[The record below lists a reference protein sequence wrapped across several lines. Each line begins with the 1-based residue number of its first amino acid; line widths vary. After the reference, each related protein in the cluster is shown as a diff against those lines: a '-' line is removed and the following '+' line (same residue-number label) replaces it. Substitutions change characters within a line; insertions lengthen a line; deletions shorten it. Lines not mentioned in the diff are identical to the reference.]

1 MNRRNILVGLVF
13 ISPCLV
19 GFLCLTLYP
28 IFASFYY
35 SFCDYMIFESPEFI
49 GLGNYWELLQDPLF
63 WTALYNTC
71 FFTLF
76 AVPGTIAFAFLLALI
91 LNMKVRGMAYY
102 RTIFFLPS
110 IVPIVAS
117 SVLWLWILNPQI
129 GLINTLLTKVQI
141 QNPPGWLSDPA
152 WSKPALILMSLW
164 AVGGTMVIYLA
175 GLQDIP
181 NQLYEAAHLDG
192 ANAWQRTWHVT
203 IPTMSPVL
211 LFTFIMGLIGSFQYF
226 TQAYVMTSGGPNNS
240 TRFYAFYLFD
250 NAFQYFRM
258 GYASAMAWIL
268 FVIIVIATVF
278 VFKFTDRFVHYSG
291 R

>member
-1 MNRRNILVGLVF
+1 MNRRNILVGLAF

-19 GFLCLTLYP
+19 GFLGLTVYP
-28 IFASFYY
+28 VLASFYY
-35 SFCDYMIFESPEFI
+35 SFCDYMIFEKPEFI
-49 GLGNYWELLQDPLF
+49 GLENYRELFSDPLF

-71 FFTLF
+71 YYTAF
-76 AVPGTIAFAFLLALI
+76 AVPGCVAFAFLLALI
-91 LNMKVRGMAYY
+91 LNLKVRGMAYY

-110 IVPIVAS
+110 IVPVVAS

-129 GLINTLLTKVQI
+129 GFLNRALSGLGIA
-141 QNPPGWLSDPA
+141 NPPGWLSDPA

-164 AVGGTMVIYLA
+164 GVGGTVVIYLA
-175 GLQDIP
+175 ALQDIP
-181 NQLYEAAHLDG
+181 VQLYEAAQLDG
-192 ANAWQRTWHVT
+192 ANAWRRTWHIT

-226 TQAYVMTSGGPNNS
+226 TQAYVMTSGGPSNS

-268 FVIIVIATVF
+268 FLIILLATLAVF
-278 VFKFTDRFVHYSG
+278 RLSGRFVHYGG